1 MLAFLEYI
9 PIIAFFIVYKTVDIY
24 WASGALVAGTLLS
37 MIITKLMGHKIKK
50 STLAIFFFALV
61 MSTLT
66 IIFRDEQFIKW
77 KFTVLYF
84 CFGSALVISR
94 YALKKNLAKRA
105 MQSIFTLPEFVWD
118 RVNIAWAAFFI
129 FCSGLNLY
137 VAANWSLDSWV
148 NFKVFGVM
156 GMTFV
161 YLLLTVFYVYRYLPD
176 EDKE

>member
-1 MLAFLEYI
+1 MLALIEYI
-9 PIIAFFIVYKTVDIY
+9 PIIAFFIVYKTVDIF
-24 WASGALVAGTLLS
+24 WASGALVVGTLLS
-37 MIITKLMGHKIKK
+37 MIITKLMGHPVKK
-50 STLAIFFFALV
+50 STIYIFLFAFV
-61 MSTLT
+61 MSGLT
-66 IIFRDEQFIKW
+66 IAFQDAEFIKW
-77 KFTVLYF
+77 KFTILY
-84 CFGSALVISR
+84 CGFGSALLISR
-94 YALKKNLAKRA
+94 YLLKRNLAKQA

-118 RVNIAWAAFFI
+118 KVNLAWAFFFI

-148 NFKVFGVM
+148 NFKVFGIM